1 MARSKK
7 TIDDILDTADNLL
20 AALQEEQDPQPEGT
34 ITPRQDAE
42 VKKIILRAAG
52 EKVLRLYRAEKMDWK
67 LITQDS
73 LPSNSKTSLRQWG
86 LIG

>member
-34 ITPRQDAE
+34 ITPRQYAE
-42 VKKIILRAAG
+42 SKKITMSAAG
-52 EKVLRLYRAEKMDWK
+52 EKLLRLYRAGKMQRRKWRNTHVYW
-67 LITQDS
+67 I
-73 LPSNSKTSLRQWG
+73 NEG
-86 LIG
+86 